1 MDKVLVLSCGTGG
14 GHNSAARAIADRL
27 NKDNCKAIFSEY
39 LDIVN
44 PKMTNIINK
53 IYIKS
58 TIGNGRIFKKV
69 YKLGEIYDEMKL
81 KSPVYALNKLSK
93 KSFMTM

>member
-1 MDKVLVLSCGTGG
+1 MKVLILSCGAGG
-14 GHNSAARAIADRL
+14 GHNSAARAIVDRL
-27 NKDNCKAIFSEY
+27 NKDNCKAVFSEY

-69 YKLGEIYDEMKL
+69 YKLGKL
-81 KSPVYALNKLSK
+81 VYENN
-93 KSFMTM
+93 